1 MVPSLLKVIPLI
13 AGSCEATLSGLPST
27 VAAST
32 EVKLVPSAT
41 TKVAS
46 SLTTPVSS
54 CATGAVFVTVIV
66 KVPSSVV
73 EPSETL

>member
-1 MVPSLLKVIPLI
+1 
-13 AGSCEATLSGLPST
+13 
-27 VAAST
+27 VAAAT
-32 EVKLVPSAT
+32 VVELLPSAT
-41 TKVAS
+41 VKVAS
-46 SLTTPVSS
+46 SFTTPVSF